1 MGFGALLMKGPRE
14 LKNYVARHRKHL
26 KAIHW
31 DSLLIF
37 KLERCKKWFKRNKRV
52 DWKDDE

>member
-1 MGFGALLMKGPRE
+1 MGFGALLMKGPRK

-52 DWKDDE
+52 DQKEYE